1 MAAKARKTGPKPG
14 ASGRHCGLVSTALV
28 AAGFAVSD
36 AKAADPIALGLGGY
50 SYWAGF
56 FADYDADNTGD
67 VAIRTEGEIHFKGST
82 VLDNGLE
89 VSARIELEAED
100 ESGSYTPGKLERPE
114 GGGERVYTPG
124 KYSGGDQIDES
135 WAYVS
140 GSFGALR
147 VGNDDPAAMQLATAA
162 PYPDY
167 IFNGNS
173 PYFSPSGA
181 FLTTFPYD
189 SDAASVI
196 YFTPALGGLSV
207 AVSYAPEGSRE
218 ARSHSGASAYT
229 RAQDDKDPLASV
241 GIRYDGSMGMDM
253 GVAAAAGW
261 TDLGDTNDTDVMNVG
276 LSLSMGSF
284 AIGGSYAG
292 RDPDMGA
299 DPEPTYDIGATYS
312 DGPMTLGASWITQD
326 EVADLYRLQLAY
338 DLGAGVSVNSAIG
351 IDQPDADNDDT
362 TFLGTSL
369 IVNF

>member
-1 MAAKARKTGPKPG
+1 MNKKVLLGT
-14 ASGRHCGLVSTALV
+14 TALV

-36 AKAADPIALGLGGY
+36 AKAADPISLSVGGY

-56 FADYDADNTGD
+56 FADYDADNLGD
-67 VAIRTEGEIHFKGST
+67 LAIRQEGEIHFKGST

-89 VSARIELEAED
+89 VGVRIELE
-100 ESGSYTPGKLERPE
+100 
-114 GGGERVYTPG
+114 GENQN
-124 KYSGGDQIDES
+124 GDQIDES

-140 GSFGALR
+140 GSFGTLR
-147 VGNDDPAAMQLATAA
+147 VGNDDPAAIQLATAA

-181 FLTTFPYD
+181 FLTTFPEAA
-189 SDAASVI
+189 DAASLI

-207 AVSYAPEGSRE
+207 AVSYAPEGANE
-218 ARSHSGASAYT
+218 ARAGGVGDSGAMSAY
-229 RAQDDKDPLASV
+229 AAAVDSDNQIASV

-253 GVAAAAGW
+253 GIAAAAGW
-261 TDLGDTNDTDVMNVG
+261 TDFGDAPADDLDAVTDVMNVG

-284 AIGGSYAG
+284 SVGGSYAD
-292 RDPDMGA
+292 READVD
-299 DPEPTYDIGATYS
+299 DPEPTYDIGVTYS
-312 DGPMTLGASWITQD
+312 DGPMTLGVSWITQD
-326 EVADLYRLQLAY
+326 EEADLYRLQLAY

-351 IDQPDADNDDT
+351 IDQVEPTATRGGLYAAKDDT
-362 TFLGTSL
+362 TFVGTSL